1 MGYASEGQEVAL
13 LTGREAGEMLRAAF
27 GRSVILRDWSVHSLH
42 HRPGAGVSVGYSVIL
57 DRVGEEGELTRCEE
71 YMCASTAK
79 LANSQLDSLVRM
91 NYGDTKVSVW
101 RYPEDPE
108 LPALPI
114 ACSPSHMSVLLGQ
127 PVTVELMSYRPTR
140 RAVVRARDEEGRA
153 LYGKVMRPKQAKAL
167 AKRQRLISDS
177 DVPSPRLILDDPRGL
192 VLTSAANGVPLSHAL
207 SRGMGAGAGQ
217 MLFSLNST
225 LEALPSELMD
235 LPARPAWAEKAAHY
249 AHAAATALPEERKR
263 CEDLAAGINRFLK
276 VTDPGERVPVHG
288 DFYEA
293 NIYVDP
299 DAAQVTGIID
309 IDSLGPGHRVDD
321 WACLLGHV
329 SVLPSLAPQ
338 SYPHVESELAGWVT
352 LLEEMV
358 DPAALCTRTAGV
370 VLSLVAGAKRVD
382 GRPWKEDALSRLAT
396 AEHWLERARTHRS
409 R

>member
-1 MGYASEGQEVAL
+1 MGYASEGHDVAL

-27 GRSVILRDWSVHSLH
+27 GRSVIVRDWSVHSLH
-42 HRPGAGVSVGYSVIL
+42 HRPGAGVSVGYSVTL
-57 DRVGEEGELTRCEE
+57 DRVGSQGELTRCEE
-71 YMCASTAK
+71 YVCASTAK

-114 ACSPSHMSVLLGQ
+114 ACSPSHMSVLLGK

-192 VLTSAANGVPLSHAL
+192 VLTSAASGVPLSHAL
-207 SRGMGAGAGQ
+207 SHGMGAGSGQ

-225 LEALPSELMD
+225 LDALPHEVMD
-235 LPARPAWAEKAAHY
+235 LPARPGWAEKAGHY

-263 CEDLAAGINRFLK
+263 CEDLAAGINRFLT
-276 VTDPGERVPVHG
+276 VTDPGKRVPVHG

-293 NIYVDP
+293 NIYVDV
-299 DAAQVTGIID
+299 DKACVTGIID
-309 IDSLGPGHRVDD
+309 IDSLGPGYRVDD

-329 SVLPSLAPQ
+329 SVLPSLAPK
-338 SYPHVESELAGWVT
+338 SYPHVESEMESWVS

-358 DPAALCTRTAGV
+358 DPAALSARTAGV

-396 AEHWLERARTHRS
+396 AERWLERARYHRS